1 MEKESEEKGKYG
13 KNEKKEVQGGVE
25 VGGGEGGGEGGEEGG
40 GGGGGGVG
48 DVEQEQQ
55 YKSVTL
61 EQCNAAEGSQRIKYK
76 TAITTVNISWGGSSS
91 MPSLLKILL
100 YVFNI

>member
-1 MEKESEEKGKYG
+1 MDGIVFNCLILYMACRQNDS
-13 KNEKKEVQGGVE
+13 VHGGVHHTCAYQSWIQIWR
-25 VGGGEGGGEGGEEGG
+25 
-40 GGGGGGVG
+40 GVG

-76 TAITTVNISWGGSSS
+76 TAITTVNISWGWSIFHAL
-91 MPSLLKILL
+91 P
-100 YVFNI
+100 Y

>member
-1 MEKESEEKGKYG
+1 MRLHKG
-13 KNEKKEVQGGVE
+13 
-25 VGGGEGGGEGGEEGG
+25 GGGEGGGDGG
-40 GGGGGGVG
+40 GGGGGAG

-91 MPSLLKILL
+91 MPFLTEDTLVCI
-100 YVFNI
+100 